1 MTFKTFFAA
10 AAIAVS
16 SLFAVA
22 LPASADT
29 HNAARAFDVA
39 EKPLD
44 GSWSIETR
52 DDGAYIVLSD
62 DFRTSNA
69 PDLKIF
75 LSQQDVN
82 DVRDNTAT
90 NNAVLVSKLDS
101 TSGAQEYKLPA
112 DFSTDAYTSVLIHCE
127 QFSVFWGGAN
137 L

>member
-16 SLFAVA
+16 GLFAIS
-22 LPASADT
+22 LPASAADVS
-29 HNAARAFDVA
+29 AARAFDVA
-39 EKPLD
+39 EKPLN

-82 DVRDNTAT
+82 DVRDRTAT
-90 NNAVLVSKLDS
+90 RDAVLVSKLKS

>member
-1 MTFKTFFAA
+1 MTFKTLFAA

-16 SLFAVA
+16 SLFAIA
-22 LPASADT
+22 LPASAADVS
-29 HNAARAFDVA
+29 AARAFDVA
-39 EKPLD
+39 EKPLN

-75 LSQQDVN
+75 LSRQDVN
-82 DVRDNTAT
+82 DVRDRTAT
-90 NNAVLVSKLDS
+90 RDAVLVSRLKS

-112 DFSTDAYTSVLIHCE
+112 DFSTDTYTSVLIHCE

>member
-29 HNAARAFDVA
+29 GARAFDVA
-39 EKPLD
+39 EKPLN

-82 DVRDNTAT
+82 DVRDRTAT
-90 NNAVLVSKLDS
+90 RDAVLVSKLKS

-112 DFSTDAYTSVLIHCE
+112 DFSKDAYTSVLIHCE

>member
-29 HNAARAFDVA
+29 GVRAFDVA
-39 EKPLD
+39 EKPLN

-62 DFRTSNA
+62 DFQTSNA

-90 NNAVLVSKLDS
+90 RDAVLVSKLVS

-112 DFSTDAYTSVLIHCE
+112 DFSKDAYTSVLIHCE

>member
-29 HNAARAFDVA
+29 GVRAFDVA
-39 EKPLD
+39 EKPLN

-62 DFRTSNA
+62 DFQTSNA

-82 DVRDNTAT
+82 DVRDRTAT
-90 NNAVLVSKLDS
+90 RNAVLVSKLKS

-112 DFSTDAYTSVLIHCE
+112 DFSKDAYTSVLIHCE